1 MQPSGTPSISPGC
14 SPGDPE
20 VFCELDI
27 WAPEKGISFCLGD
40 TASCKKA
47 EVKCKDDG
55 MHWPLFPESRA
66 LGP

>member
-1 MQPSGTPSISPGC
+1 MFRG
-14 SPGDPE
+14 
-20 VFCELDI
+20 LDI
-27 WAPEKGISFCLGD
+27 WAPEEGINSCLGD

>member
-1 MQPSGTPSISPGC
+1 MQPSGTPSISPSC
-14 SPGDPE
+14 PPGDPE
-20 VFCELDI
+20 VFCGLD
-27 WAPEKGISFCLGD
+27 WALEKGISFCLGD

-47 EVKCKDDG
+47 EFKCKDDG